1 VFLHGV
7 SITSFPGE
15 DLTRDLATWNAGEQS
30 LGVTS
35 INQDSLYLTA
45 PVSYLNMKRS
55 SYSRILSFR
64 FKVADTA
71 NMQFTKEDIMLVS
84 RSDGLKIS
92 TSLTGQGEF

>member
-1 VFLHGV
+1 M
-7 SITSFPGE
+7 
-15 DLTRDLATWNAGEQS
+15 
-30 LGVTS
+30 TS

-71 NMQFTKEDIMLVS
+71 NMQFTKDDIMLVS
-84 RSDGLKIS
+84 KSKDGLKIS
-92 TSLTGQGEF
+92 TSLTGQGKFLTNRLIFDLGKSRQKRKFPERTF

>member
-1 VFLHGV
+1 M
-7 SITSFPGE
+7 
-15 DLTRDLATWNAGEQS
+15 TRELATWNAGEQS

-45 PVSYLNMKRS
+45 PASYLNMKRS

-71 NMQFTKEDIMLVS
+71 NMQFTKDDIMLIS
-84 RSDGLKIS
+84 KSKDGLKIS
-92 TSLTGQGEF
+92 TSLTGQGKPISI